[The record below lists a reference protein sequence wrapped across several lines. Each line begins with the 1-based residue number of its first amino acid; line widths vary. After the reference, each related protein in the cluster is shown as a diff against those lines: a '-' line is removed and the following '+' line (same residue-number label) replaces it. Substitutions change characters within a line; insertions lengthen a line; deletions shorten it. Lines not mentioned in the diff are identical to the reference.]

1 MKQLLL
7 ILCLLSA
14 VKSFAQ
20 SRTGDVNG
28 IDPTVVQPQ
37 IFQFVEQMPS
47 PAYSLIEYLSKNIHY
62 PDTARERGI
71 EGRVVVKFVINE
83 DGSVSDAKV
92 MRGIGYG
99 CDEEAVRVIKNMP
112 PWKPGKQ
119 NGKAVKVYYTQPI
132 AFKLET
138 EKKVVESGP
147 TGIDPG
153 IAPMEPNGNV
163 QTPQP
168 PKIYSYVEQ
177 MPSAPYEMNEYLAK
191 NVHYPK
197 AARKAEVQGRV
208 IVQFVVNED
217 GSISDAKV
225 LRGIG
230 AGCDEEALRVIRDMP
245 KWKPAKQNGKA
256 VKVFF
261 TQPISFRLE

>member
-1 MKQLLL
+1 MKQVLL
-7 ILCLLSA
+7 ILSLASA
-14 VKSFAQ
+14 AISYGQ
-20 SRTGDVNG
+20 SGTGDVNG
-28 IDPTVVQPQ
+28 IDPAVAQPQ
-37 IFQFVEQMPS
+37 IYQYVEQMPS
-47 PAYSLIEYLSKNIHY
+47 APYSLGEYLSRNIHY
-62 PDTARERGI
+62 PDSARKAGI
-71 EGRVVVKFVINE
+71 EGRVIVKFVVGESGNI
-83 DGSVSDAKV
+83 SDAQV
-92 MRGIGYG
+92 FRGIGYG

-147 TGIDPG
+147 TGIAPVDPT
-153 IAPMEPNGNV
+153 GNV
-163 QTPQP
+163 QAPQP
-168 PKIYSYVEQ
+168 PKVYSYVEQ

-191 NVHYPK
+191 NIHYPK
-197 AARKAEVQGRV
+197 AARKASVQGRV

-217 GSISDAKV
+217 GSISDVKV

-230 AGCDEEALRVIRDMP
+230 AGCDEEAARVVREMP
-245 KWKPAKQNGKA
+245 KWKPGKQNGKA
-256 VKVFF
+256 VKTSF